1 MKQEKAAIPET
12 SIAMPSILKR
22 TREVMESVLSHS
34 NESTKRVNEIPHTGK
49 LKDVKK
55 AAVVAATPPPTA
67 TATTTSFTTTTTTTT
82 QIPTPSTSLLPK
94 SSVKKEPS
102 WIQEGLTSVHS

>member
-1 MKQEKAAIPET
+1 
-12 SIAMPSILKR
+12 MPSILKR

-55 AAVVAATPPPTA
+55 AAAVAAKPPPTA
-67 TATTTSFTTTTTTTT
+67 TATTTTTTTSFTTTTTTTT
-82 QIPTPSTSLLPK
+82 TTQIPAPSTSLLPK
-94 SSVKKEPS
+94 SSVNKEPS

>member
-1 MKQEKAAIPET
+1 
-12 SIAMPSILKR
+12 MPSILKR

-55 AAVVAATPPPTA
+55 AAVVAAKPPPTA
-67 TATTTSFTTTTTTTT
+67 TATTTTTTYTTTTTTT
-82 QIPTPSTSLLPK
+82 QIPAPSTSLLPK
-94 SSVKKEPS
+94 SSVNKEPS